1 VLGLNKIRG
10 TSFVAQSPNFL
21 HNKNPDAFCSTIS
34 FYRCINGVP
43 IMTECQIFLP
53 LCKKCGKYFM
63 DHARFMTACQPV
75 SHAPQEKDKADA
87 VTLGKTIIGM
97 GIGGKMKVDTQLQI

>member
-1 VLGLNKIRG
+1 
-10 TSFVAQSPNFL
+10 
-21 HNKNPDAFCSTIS
+21 
-34 FYRCINGVP
+34 
-43 IMTECQIFLP
+43 
-53 LCKKCGKYFM
+53 M